1 MIAPEKHPGVRS
13 TLHSVLRRRG
23 HDPIARDPWYFPSA
37 EAYSKVHIYFLRLC
51 GSRADPGG
59 GKQLLV
65 SEGFEVVNIS
75 LVPRHTPLT
84 GDVLG
89 WLRLFTK
96 NTTFFQG
103 IGLDETEAIL
113 GEVSNACE
121 VDNKDVDSD
130 RWMMLYVR
138 LRVLAKRL

>member
-1 MIAPEKHPGVRS
+1 MV
-13 TLHSVLRRRG
+13 
-23 HDPIARDPWYFPSA
+23 D
-37 EAYSKVHIYFLRLC
+37 
-51 GSRADPGG
+51 
-59 GKQLLV
+59 
-65 SEGFEVVNIS
+65 IS

-84 GDVLG
+84 GDVSG

-103 IGLDETEAIL
+103 IDLDETEAIL